1 MSFWTAEVQ
10 TYLDSFEPNLC
21 LAGGHVNV
29 TVGLLE
35 NKMLGMRGVASGVT
49 HCSFGENI
57 FMAYRSLGSW
67 IFHIKANMGKKY

>member
-1 MSFWTAEVQ
+1 M
-10 TYLDSFEPNLC
+10 
-21 LAGGHVNV
+21 NV
-29 TVGLLE
+29 TVCLLE